1 MIIKVKFWIKS
12 PRLETLSLFNR
23 RMIPGGNDN
32 MLNNEQGEVIL
43 FDLELEP
50 YFILM
55 MIPVLH
61 IK

>member
-1 MIIKVKFWIKS
+1 
-12 PRLETLSLFNR
+12 
-23 RMIPGGNDN
+23 

-43 FDLELEP
+43 FNLELEP